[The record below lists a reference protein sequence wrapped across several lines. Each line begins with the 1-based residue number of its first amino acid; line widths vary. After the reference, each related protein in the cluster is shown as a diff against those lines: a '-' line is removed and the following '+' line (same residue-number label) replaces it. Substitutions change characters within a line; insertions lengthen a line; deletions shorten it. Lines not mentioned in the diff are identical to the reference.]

1 MRGTRTLV
9 AFIGRICDL
18 GMGVWRMTL
27 WQLFQLHTGHV
38 IHKWPHYFPIYE
50 AHMSRF
56 VGRPSLI
63 FEIGCG
69 RGGSL
74 QLWKKYLGPDA
85 RIVGIDVRPECAQ
98 FEEPQISIR
107 IGSQDDINFLNS
119 ITAEFGAPDIVLD
132 DGSHFMSHIHE
143 TFQFLYPKTSPTG
156 VYIVE
161 DLHTAYW
168 KEYGGGLRVPS
179 SFIEKT
185 KLLIDEL
192 NQKHLPDEIPD
203 TVFSRSTSSISFY
216 DSMIVFERAPLVHHY
231 HTMMPPQPP
240 GSPGW

>member
-1 MRGTRTLV
+1 
-9 AFIGRICDL
+9 
-18 GMGVWRMTL
+18 
-27 WQLFQLHTGHV
+27 
-38 IHKWPHYFPIYE
+38 
-50 AHMSRF
+50 MSRF

-74 QLWKKYLGPDA
+74 QLWKKYFGPDA

-107 IGSQDDINFLNS
+107 IGSQDDINFLS
-119 ITAEFGAPDIVLD
+119 SMITEFGAPDIVLD

-143 TFQFLYPKTSPTG
+143 TFQFLYPKTSATG

-168 KEYGGGLRVPS
+168 QEYGGGLRVPG
-179 SFIEKT
+179 SFIEKA

-216 DSMIVFERAPLVHHY
+216 DSMVVFERAPLVHHY